1 MKKGLKIWLWLSVI
15 LLIEAG
21 LFFWRKRTQEAEIIT
36 IPLKDNTEL
45 LFLPQGSTT
54 KTIQK
59 EFDCDFAVNG
69 SYFWWEENGDF
80 YPAGIWYDNVQK
92 TFSRENRPFDA
103 NLTNT
108 IRFYQK
114 SQKADFFFEQATG
127 ESMSWTIT
135 FNAWPRLVQS
145 GKINP
150 ELEQFISHWNF
161 TFWRTVIAK
170 RGDQTFLVLF
180 RKGITLHDTAVWIQ
194 EQGFSDAINLD
205 GGPSTA
211 LTSRSLFKPSFNE
224 KKLLSIFFCVK

>member
-1 MKKGLKIWLWLSVI
+1 MKKGQKIWIWLGII
-15 LLIEAG
+15 LLIKAG
-21 LFFWRKRTQEAEIIT
+21 IFFWRKRIQQKEIIT
-36 IPLKDNTEL
+36 IPLKNNTEL

-59 EFDCDFAVNG
+59 EFNCDFVVNG
-69 SYFWWEENGDF
+69 NYFWGEETGEF
-80 YPAGIWYDNVQK
+80 YPAGIWYENKQK
-92 TFSRENRPFDA
+92 TFSRENHPFDP

-114 SQKADFFFEQATG
+114 SNKTEFLFEQATG
-127 ESMSWTIT
+127 ENITWAIT

-145 GKINP
+145 GMINT

-161 TFWRTVIAK
+161 TFWRTVISK
-170 RGDQTFLVLF
+170 KGDQTFLVLF
-180 RKGITLHDTAVWIQ
+180 RKGISLHDTAVWLQ
-194 EQGFSDAINLD
+194 EQRFSDAINLD

-224 KKLLSIFFCVK
+224 EKLLPIFFCVK